1 MTQPVRL
8 DHLAIAVFVVGL
20 FAVVG
25 YQRGILREL
34 VVTPA
39 VVLAPLIS
47 PWLGRVL
54 KPWVNR
60 FYKLAMFA
68 RFGGLTTDDLSV
80 PLARLKEL
88 PPLIQTDEDVR
99 RLGIVLFLLIVTLAY
114 LIGQKRVKGPASR
127 MQRVMGA
134 VLGGINGY
142 ALFQAVLPM
151 FLTAQFVV
159 VVVPAQGVLQLFHS
173 WVALA
178 LVVAF
183 AVLVLFALRL
193 ARGKK

>member
-8 DHLAIAVFVVGL
+8 DHLAIAVFVVSL
-20 FAVVG
+20 FAVLG
-25 YQRGILREL
+25 YRRGILREL
-34 VVTPA
+34 LAATA
-39 VVLAPLIS
+39 IVLATVIS
-47 PWLGRVL
+47 PWLGTVL

-68 RFGGLTTDDLSV
+68 RFGGLTSDDLTE

-88 PPLIQTDEDVR
+88 PPLIQTADDVR
-99 RLGIVLFLLIVTLAY
+99 RLGIVLFLLIVALAY

-134 VLGGINGY
+134 VMGGINGY
-142 ALFQAVLPM
+142 ALFQIVLPM

-159 VVVPAQGVLQLFHS
+159 VVVPAQGVLQLFHA
-173 WVALA
+173 WLALA